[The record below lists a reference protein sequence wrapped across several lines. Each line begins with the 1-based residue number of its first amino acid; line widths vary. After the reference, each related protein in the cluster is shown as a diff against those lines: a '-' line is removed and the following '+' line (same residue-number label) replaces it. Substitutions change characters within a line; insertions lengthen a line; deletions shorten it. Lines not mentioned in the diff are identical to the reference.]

1 MSDFQEIRF
10 QPGDRLFNAGDPADK
25 LYVIQ
30 SGKVQMLDAK
40 TGAAF
45 ASLGAGQSFGEQAI
59 LPGGIRGASVQALDE
74 VVCLEITAESLKQ
87 LLDAQSPMM
96 MAVFEALL
104 LQQSMH
110 NALRKR
116 G

>member
-1 MSDFQEIRF
+1 MNDFEEVQFKAGE
-10 QPGDRLFNAGDPADK
+10 RLFNAGDPADK

-30 SGKVQMLDAK
+30 SGTVQMLDSK
-40 TGAAF
+40 SGVAF
-45 ASLGAGQSFGEQAI
+45 ASLSAGESFGEQAM
-59 LPGGIRGASVQALDE
+59 LPGGIRGASAAALDD
-74 VVCLEITAESLKQ
+74 VICLQISSDSLRE
-87 LLDAQSPMM
+87 LLQAQSPIM

-104 LQQSMH
+104 LQQNMH

>member
-10 QPGDRLFNAGDPADK
+10 QPGERLFNAGDPADK

-30 SGKVQMLDAK
+30 SGTVQMLDAK
-40 TGAAF
+40 SGVVF
-45 ASLGAGQSFGEQAI
+45 ASLSAGQSFGEQAM
-59 LPGGIRGASVQALDE
+59 LPGGIRGASAQAQGE
-74 VVCLEITAESLKQ
+74 VVCLQITAASLKE
-87 LLDAQSPMM
+87 LLMAQSPVMT
-96 MAVFEALL
+96 AVFEALL

-110 NALRKR
+110 NALRTR

>member
-1 MSDFQEIRF
+1 MSDFEEVRF
-10 QPGDRLFNAGDPADK
+10 KAGERLFSAGEPADK

-30 SGKVQMLDAK
+30 SGTVQMLDAK

-45 ASLGAGQSFGEQAI
+45 ASLGAGQSFGEQAM
-59 LPGGIRGASVQALDE
+59 LSGGIRGASVQAQDE
-74 VVCLEITAESLKQ
+74 VVCLQITADSLKE
-87 LLDAQSPMM
+87 LLMAQSPVMT
-96 MAVFEALL
+96 AVFEALL
-104 LQQSMH
+104 LQQNMH